1 MALLALG
8 IFLWWAAHLFKR
20 AAPGIRQ
27 PLGERGKG
35 IVALGIAAGVVLMI
49 LGYRSAEVYDL
60 WLAPDFFRH
69 INNLL
74 VLIAI
79 YMLSPAPKKGVVLNG
94 MRHPQ
99 LTGFAL
105 WAAAHLLVNSDPA
118 SLLLFGGLAAWAI
131 VEIIVINRAEPDWTR
146 PEKGTIAKD
155 AMFFA
160 ASIVLM
166 GAIGMIHGYFGP
178 SPFPS

>member
-20 AAPGIRQ
+20 VAPERRAAMGD
-27 PLGERGKG
+27 RGRG
-35 IVALGIAAGVVLMI
+35 PVALGIAVGVILMI
-49 LGYRSAEVYDL
+49 IGYRSAEVYDL
-60 WLAPDFFRH
+60 WLAPDFFLH

-79 YMLSPAPKKGVVLNG
+79 YMMSPAPKKGVILNG

-99 LTGFAL
+99 LIGFTL
-105 WAAAHLLVNSDPA
+105 WAVAHLMVNSDPA

-131 VEIIVINRAEPDWTR
+131 LEIIVINRAEPEWTR

-166 GAIGMIHGYFGP
+166 GVIGMIHGYFGP
-178 SPFPS
+178 SPFPA